1 VIKALAATLAPFAEA
16 EKPQLS
22 PRVGVDFIKNICRI
36 SHLYVVQVEIG
47 VAGMASLCR
56 QLRFTYVYFLQGF
69 CDNRARAREQAA
81 FVQPTLAVH
90 SKIVTTLLN
99 LPAALTRYV

>member
-1 VIKALAATLAPFAEA
+1 LGVTLALLNKS

-47 VAGMASLCR
+47 VADMASLCR

-81 FVQPTLAVH
+81 SVQQTLAVH